1 MFIGLNTIFSTI
13 FSREN
18 ANKEE
23 KKKFNCDK
31 LQEYIV

>member
-1 MFIGLNTIFSTI
+1 MFIGFNTIFSTI
-13 FSREN
+13 FCREN
-18 ANKEE
+18 DNKE